1 MKVKIKKKEETKS
14 YNVVD
19 SWSEVKL
26 EDWVKVIAAEE
37 KTTTQAALEN
47 IKALSDIPEKL
58 IKELSIESVA
68 VILNHLSNVKDD
80 ADISLQKIIKIDG
93 VEYGFH
99 PELSDLTLGE
109 YADLETFLKNG
120 INNHLP
126 EVMAVLYRPI
136 VEKKND
142 VYTIEAYDGKISI
155 RAEIMKKM
163 NAEQVQGAMVF
174 FWTFVKKFFEILPSS
189 LRDLAIMKAKAIT

>member
-14 YNVVD
+14 YKLVD

-37 KTTTQAALEN
+37 KIPSEAALEN

-58 IKELSIESVA
+58 IKELSIENVA
-68 VILNHLSNVKDD
+68 IILSHLSNVKDD
-80 ADISLQKIIKIDG
+80 ADNSLQKIIKIDG

-136 VEKKND
+136 TEKKND

-174 FWTFVKKFFEILPSS
+174 FWTFVKKFFETLQSS
-189 LRDLAIMKAKAIT
+189 LRVQIEQKKKELL

>member
-37 KTTTQAALEN
+37 KIPSEAALEN

-58 IKELSIESVA
+58 IKELSIENVA
-68 VILNHLSNVKDD
+68 IILSHLSNVKDD
-80 ADISLQKIIKIDG
+80 ADNSLQKIIKIDG

-136 VEKKND
+136 TEKKND

-174 FWTFVKKFFEILPSS
+174 FWTFVKKFFETLQSS
-189 LRDLAIMKAKAIT
+189 LRVQIEKKKKELL

>member
-19 SWSEVKL
+19 SWGEVKL

-47 IKALSDIPEKL
+47 IKALSDIPENL
-58 IKELSIESVA
+58 IKELSIENVA
-68 VILNHLSNVKDD
+68 IILSHLSNVKDD
-80 ADISLQKIIKIDG
+80 ADNSLQKIIKIDG

-136 VEKKND
+136 TEKKND

-174 FWTFVKKFFEILPSS
+174 FWTFVKKFFETLQSS
-189 LRDLAIMKAKAIT
+189 LRVQIEQKKKELL

>member
-37 KTTTQAALEN
+37 KIPSEAALEN

-58 IKELSIESVA
+58 IKELSIENVA
-68 VILNHLSNVKDD
+68 IILSHLSNVKDD
-80 ADISLQKIIKIDG
+80 ADNSLQKIIKIDG

-136 VEKKND
+136 TEKKND

-174 FWTFVKKFFEILPSS
+174 FWTFVKKFFETLQSS
-189 LRDLAIMKAKAIT
+189 LRVQIEEKKKELL

>member
-14 YNVVD
+14 YKLVD

-37 KTTTQAALEN
+37 KIPSEAALEN

-189 LRDLAIMKAKAIT
+189 LKELAIMKTKAIM

>member
-14 YNVVD
+14 YKLVD

-37 KTTTQAALEN
+37 KTPSEAALEN
-47 IKALSDIPEKL
+47 IKALSDIPETL

-80 ADISLQKIIKIDG
+80 ADNSLQKIIKIDG

-136 VEKKND
+136 TEKKND

-174 FWTFVKKFFEILPSS
+174 FWTFVKKFFETLQSS
-189 LRDLAIMKAKAIT
+189 LRVQIEQKKKELL

>member
-14 YNVVD
+14 YKLVD

-37 KTTTQAALEN
+37 KIPSEAALEN

-80 ADISLQKIIKIDG
+80 ADNSLQKIIKIDG

-174 FWTFVKKFFEILPSS
+174 FWTFVKKFFETLQSS
-189 LRDLAIMKAKAIT
+189 LRVQIEQKKKELL

>member
-37 KTTTQAALEN
+37 KIPSEAALEN

-58 IKELSIESVA
+58 IKELSIENVA
-68 VILNHLSNVKDD
+68 IILSHLSNVKDD
-80 ADISLQKIIKIDG
+80 ADNSLQKIIKIDG

-136 VEKKND
+136 TEKKND

-174 FWTFVKKFFEILPSS
+174 FWTFVKKFFETLQSS
-189 LRDLAIMKAKAIT
+189 LRVQIEQKKKELL

>member
-14 YNVVD
+14 YKLVD

-37 KTTTQAALEN
+37 KIPSEAALEN

-80 ADISLQKIIKIDG
+80 ADNSLQKIIKIDG

-189 LRDLAIMKAKAIT
+189 LKELAIMKTKAIM

>member
-1 MKVKIKKKEETKS
+1 MKVKIKKKEEAKE

-37 KTTTQAALEN
+37 KVTSQAALEN
-47 IKALSDIPEKL
+47 IEALSDIPEKL
-58 IKELSIESVA
+58 IKELSIENIA
-68 VILNHLSNVKDD
+68 IILSHLSNVKDN
-80 ADISLQKIIKIDG
+80 ADNSLKKIIKIDG
-93 VEYGFH
+93 IQYGFH

-120 INNHLP
+120 IHDNLP
-126 EVMAVLYRPI
+126 EIMAILYRPI
-136 VEKKND
+136 TEKKND

-174 FWTFVKKFFEILPSS
+174 FWTFVKTFLEILPSS
-189 LRDLAIMKAKAIT
+189 LKDLATLKMKGVM

>member
-14 YNVVD
+14 YKLVD

-37 KTTTQAALEN
+37 KIPSEAALEN

-80 ADISLQKIIKIDG
+80 ADNSLQKIIKIDG

-189 LRDLAIMKAKAIT
+189 LRDLAIMKTKEIT

>member
-14 YNVVD
+14 YKLVD

-37 KTTTQAALEN
+37 KIPSEAALEN

-58 IKELSIESVA
+58 IKELSMESVA

-80 ADISLQKIIKIDG
+80 ADNSLQKIIKIDG

-189 LRDLAIMKAKAIT
+189 LKELAIMKTKAIM

>member
-14 YNVVD
+14 YKLVD

-37 KTTTQAALEN
+37 KIPSEAALEN
-47 IKALSDIPEKL
+47 IKALSDIPETL
-58 IKELSIESVA
+58 IKELSIENVA
-68 VILNHLSNVKDD
+68 IILSHLSNVKDD
-80 ADISLQKIIKIDG
+80 ADNSLQKIIKIDG

-174 FWTFVKKFFEILPSS
+174 FWTFVKKFFETLQSS
-189 LRDLAIMKAKAIT
+189 LRVQIEQKKKELL

>member
-37 KTTTQAALEN
+37 KIPSEAALEN

-58 IKELSIESVA
+58 IKELSIENIA
-68 VILNHLSNVKDD
+68 IILSHLSNVKDD
-80 ADISLQKIIKIDG
+80 ADSSLKKIIKIDG

>member
-14 YNVVD
+14 YKLVD
-19 SWSEVKL
+19 RWSQVKL

-37 KTTTQAALEN
+37 KIPSQAALEN
-47 IKALSDIPEKL
+47 IEALSDIPEKL
-58 IKELSIESVA
+58 IKELSIENIA
-68 VILNHLSNVKDD
+68 IILSHLSNVKDN
-80 ADISLQKIIKIDG
+80 ADNSLKKIIKIDG

-99 PELSDLTLGE
+99 PELSELTLGE

-120 INNHLP
+120 INDNLP
-126 EVMAVLYRPI
+126 EMMAVLYRPI
-136 VEKKND
+136 TEKKND

-189 LRDLAIMKAKAIT
+189 LRDLAIKKAKAIT

>member
-37 KTTTQAALEN
+37 KIPSEAALEN

-58 IKELSIESVA
+58 IKELSIESIA
-68 VILNHLSNVKDD
+68 VILSHLSNVKDD
-80 ADISLQKIIKIDG
+80 ADNSLKKIIKIDG

-189 LRDLAIMKAKAIT
+189 LRDLAIMKTKAIT

>member
-37 KTTTQAALEN
+37 KIPSEAALEN
-47 IKALSDIPEKL
+47 IKALSDIPETL
-58 IKELSIESVA
+58 IKELSIENVA
-68 VILNHLSNVKDD
+68 IILSHLSNVKDD
-80 ADISLQKIIKIDG
+80 ADNSLQKIIKIDG

-174 FWTFVKKFFEILPSS
+174 FWTFVKKFFETLQSS
-189 LRDLAIMKAKAIT
+189 LRVQIEQKKKELL

>member
-14 YNVVD
+14 YKLVD

-37 KTTTQAALEN
+37 KTPSEAALEN
-47 IKALSDIPEKL
+47 IKALSDIPETL

-80 ADISLQKIIKIDG
+80 ADNSLQKIIKIDG

-155 RAEIMKKM
+155 RAEIMKKI

-174 FWTFVKKFFEILPSS
+174 FWTFVKKFFETLQSS
-189 LRDLAIMKAKAIT
+189 LRVQIEQKKKELL

>member
-37 KTTTQAALEN
+37 KIPSEAALEN

-58 IKELSIESVA
+58 IKELSIENVA
-68 VILNHLSNVKDD
+68 IILSHLSNVKDD
-80 ADISLQKIIKIDG
+80 ADNSLKKIIKIDG

-136 VEKKND
+136 TEKKND

-174 FWTFVKKFFEILPSS
+174 FWTFVKKFFETLQSS
-189 LRDLAIMKAKAIT
+189 LRVQIEQKKKELL

>member
-37 KTTTQAALEN
+37 KIPSDAALEN

-58 IKELSIESVA
+58 IKELSIENVA
-68 VILNHLSNVKDD
+68 IILSHLSNVKDD
-80 ADISLQKIIKIDG
+80 ADNSLQKIIKIDG

-136 VEKKND
+136 TEKKND

-163 NAEQVQGAMVF
+163 N
-174 FWTFVKKFFEILPSS
+174 
-189 LRDLAIMKAKAIT
+189 

>member
-37 KTTTQAALEN
+37 KIPSEAALEN

-58 IKELSIESVA
+58 IKELSIENVA
-68 VILNHLSNVKDD
+68 IILSHLSNVKDD
-80 ADISLQKIIKIDG
+80 ADNSLQKIIKIDG

-136 VEKKND
+136 TEKKND

-174 FWTFVKKFFEILPSS
+174 FWTFVKKFFETLQSS
-189 LRDLAIMKAKAIT
+189 LRVQIEQKNKEHL